1 MFILC
6 LSFYNIYIYDLKL
19 LSFDQNASRDILQ
32 IVSNLPDFLR
42 KPIILKKLHEFY
54 SLSERDKYETISL
67 ILRGTCSLEST
78 KLYPLIK
85 TWLHI
90 LAELESI
97 KVTEIFRIYC
107 EFFLLNPTFFEKLN
121 IQPLIDVFLKLENR
135 KKEKLSDC
143 LKEVFFLFPNR
154 NEILNSIPGSTL
166 QKLEVL

>member
-1 MFILC
+1 
-6 LSFYNIYIYDLKL
+6 L

-42 KPIILKKLHEFY
+42 KAIILKKLHEFY

>member
-1 MFILC
+1 M
-6 LSFYNIYIYDLKL
+6 
-19 LSFDQNASRDILQ
+19 SFDQNASRDILQ

-67 ILRGTCSLEST
+67 ILRGTSSIEPI

-90 LAELESI
+90 LAELESV

-107 EFFLLNPTFFEKLN
+107 EFFMLNPTFFEKLN

-135 KKEKLSDC
+135 NKEKLSDC

-154 NEILNSIPGSTL
+154 NEILKSIPGSTL
-166 QKLEVL
+166 QKLEIL

>member
-1 MFILC
+1 
-6 LSFYNIYIYDLKL
+6 L

-42 KPIILKKLHEFY
+42 KPIILKKLQEFY
-54 SLSERDKYETISL
+54 SLNESGKYETISL
-67 ILRGTCSLEST
+67 ILRGTSSIEPI

-90 LAELESI
+90 LAELESV

-121 IQPLIDVFLKLENR
+121 IQPLIDVFLKLENQN
-135 KKEKLSDC
+135 KEKLSDC
-143 LKEVFFLFPNR
+143 LKEVLFLFPNR
-154 NEILNSIPGSTL
+154 KRILKSIPRSTLEKLEIL
-166 QKLEVL
+166 

>member
-1 MFILC
+1 MFYVC
-6 LSFYNIYIYDLKL
+6 LSFYNDLQDLKL
-19 LSFDQNASRDILQ
+19 LSLDQNTSRDILQ

-67 ILRGTCSLEST
+67 ILRGTCSVEST

-90 LAELESI
+90 LAELESV

-154 NEILNSIPGSTL
+154 NEILKSIPGSTL
-166 QKLEVL
+166 QKLEIL

>member
-1 MFILC
+1 M
-6 LSFYNIYIYDLKL
+6 

-90 LAELESI
+90 LAELESV

-121 IQPLIDVFLKLENR
+121 IQPLIDVFLKLEDRN
-135 KKEKLSDC
+135 KEKLSDC

-154 NEILNSIPGSTL
+154 KEILKSIPRSTL
-166 QKLEVL
+166 EKLEIL

>member
-1 MFILC
+1 M
-6 LSFYNIYIYDLKL
+6 IYIGFKL

-54 SLSERDKYETISL
+54 SLNERGKYETISL
-67 ILRGTCSLEST
+67 ILTGTRSVEPS

-85 TWLHI
+85 TWLQI
-90 LAELESI
+90 LAELESV

-107 EFFLLNPTFFEKLN
+107 EFFVLNPTFFERLN
-121 IQPLIDVFLKLENR
+121 IQPLIDVFLKLEDRN
-135 KKEKLSDC
+135 KEKLSDC

-154 NEILNSIPGSTL
+154 KEILKSIPRSTL
-166 QKLEVL
+166 EKLEIL

>member
-1 MFILC
+1 M
-6 LSFYNIYIYDLKL
+6 

-54 SLSERDKYETISL
+54 SLSERDKYETVSL
-67 ILRGTCSLEST
+67 ILRGTCSVEST

-90 LAELESI
+90 LAELDSV

-135 KKEKLSDC
+135 NKEKLSDC
-143 LKEVFFLFPNR
+143 LKEVFFLFPDR
-154 NEILNSIPGSTL
+154 NEILKSIPGSAL
-166 QKLEVL
+166 QKLEIL

>member
-1 MFILC
+1 M
-6 LSFYNIYIYDLKL
+6 

-67 ILRGTCSLEST
+67 ILRGTCSVEST

-90 LAELESI
+90 LAELESV

-107 EFFLLNPTFFEKLN
+107 EFFMLNPTLFEKLN
-121 IQPLIDVFLKLENR
+121 IQPLVDVFLKLENR
-135 KKEKLSDC
+135 NKEKLSDC

-154 NEILNSIPGSTL
+154 NEILKSIPGSTL
-166 QKLEVL
+166 QKLEIL

>member
-1 MFILC
+1 
-6 LSFYNIYIYDLKL
+6 
-19 LSFDQNASRDILQ
+19 LSFDQNTSRDILQ

-67 ILRGTCSLEST
+67 ILRGTCSVEST

-90 LAELESI
+90 LAELESV

-107 EFFLLNPTFFEKLN
+107 EFFMLNPTLFEKLN
-121 IQPLIDVFLKLENR
+121 IQPLVDVFLKLENR
-135 KKEKLSDC
+135 NKEKLSDC

-154 NEILNSIPGSTL
+154 NEILKSIPGSTL
-166 QKLEVL
+166 QKLEIL

>member
-1 MFILC
+1 
-6 LSFYNIYIYDLKL
+6 

>member
-1 MFILC
+1 M
-6 LSFYNIYIYDLKL
+6 

-90 LAELESI
+90 LAELESV

-107 EFFLLNPTFFEKLN
+107 EFFVLNPTFFEKLN

>member
-1 MFILC
+1 M
-6 LSFYNIYIYDLKL
+6 

-85 TWLHI
+85 TWLQI
-90 LAELESI
+90 LAELESV

-107 EFFLLNPTFFEKLN
+107 EFFVLNPTFFEKLN
-121 IQPLIDVFLKLENR
+121 IQPLIDVFLKLEDRN
-135 KKEKLSDC
+135 KEKLSDC

-154 NEILNSIPGSTL
+154 KEILKSIPRSTL
-166 QKLEVL
+166 EKLEIL

>member
-1 MFILC
+1 MFYVC
-6 LSFYNIYIYDLKL
+6 LSFYNDLQDLKL

-42 KPIILKKLHEFY
+42 KPIILKKLHEFH

-67 ILRGTCSLEST
+67 ILRGTCSVEST

-90 LAELESI
+90 LAELESV

-107 EFFLLNPTFFEKLN
+107 EFFLSNPTFFEKLN

-135 KKEKLSDC
+135 NKEKLSDC

-154 NEILNSIPGSTL
+154 NEILKSIPGSTL
-166 QKLEVL
+166 QKLEIL

>member
-1 MFILC
+1 M
-6 LSFYNIYIYDLKL
+6 

-67 ILRGTCSLEST
+67 ILRGTCSVEST

-90 LAELESI
+90 LAELESV

-107 EFFLLNPTFFEKLN
+107 EFFMLNPTLFEKLN
-121 IQPLIDVFLKLENR
+121 IQPLVDVFLKLENR
-135 KKEKLSDC
+135 NKEKLSDC

-154 NEILNSIPGSTL
+154 NKILKSIPGSTL
-166 QKLEVL
+166 QKLEIL

>member
-1 MFILC
+1 M
-6 LSFYNIYIYDLKL
+6 
-19 LSFDQNASRDILQ
+19 SFDQNASRDILQ

-67 ILRGTCSLEST
+67 ILRGTCSVEST

-90 LAELESI
+90 LAELESA

-135 KKEKLSDC
+135 NKEKLSDC

-154 NEILNSIPGSTL
+154 NKILKSIPASTL
-166 QKLEVL
+166 QKLEIL

>member
-1 MFILC
+1 
-6 LSFYNIYIYDLKL
+6 

-67 ILRGTCSLEST
+67 ILRGTCSVEST

-90 LAELESI
+90 LAELESV

-107 EFFLLNPTFFEKLN
+107 EFFMLNPTFFEKLN

-135 KKEKLSDC
+135 NKEKLSDC

-154 NEILNSIPGSTL
+154 NEILKSIPGSTL
-166 QKLEVL
+166 QKLEIL

>member
-1 MFILC
+1 M
-6 LSFYNIYIYDLKL
+6 

-90 LAELESI
+90 LAELESV

-135 KKEKLSDC
+135 KNEK
-143 LKEVFFLFPNR
+143 
-154 NEILNSIPGSTL
+154 I
-166 QKLEVL
+166 

>member
-1 MFILC
+1 
-6 LSFYNIYIYDLKL
+6 L

-42 KPIILKKLHEFY
+42 KPIILKKLHEFN

-90 LAELESI
+90 LAELESV

>member
-1 MFILC
+1 M
-6 LSFYNIYIYDLKL
+6 
-19 LSFDQNASRDILQ
+19 SFDQNASRDILQ

-54 SLSERDKYETISL
+54 SLSERDKYETVSL
-67 ILRGTCSLEST
+67 ILRGTCSVEST

-90 LAELESI
+90 LAELDSV

-135 KKEKLSDC
+135 NKEKLSDC
-143 LKEVFFLFPNR
+143 LKEVFFLFPDR
-154 NEILNSIPGSTL
+154 NEILKSIPGSAL
-166 QKLEVL
+166 QKLEIL

>member
-1 MFILC
+1 M
-6 LSFYNIYIYDLKL
+6 

-90 LAELESI
+90 LAELESVQ
-97 KVTEIFRIYC
+97 VTEIFRIYC
-107 EFFLLNPTFFEKLN
+107 EFFLLNPTFFKKLN

>member
-1 MFILC
+1 MFYVC
-6 LSFYNIYIYDLKL
+6 LSFYNDLRDLKL

-32 IVSNLPDFLR
+32 IVSNLPDFIR

-67 ILRGTCSLEST
+67 ILRGTCSVEST

-90 LAELESI
+90 LAELESV

-107 EFFLLNPTFFEKLN
+107 EFFLSNPTFFEKLN
-121 IQPLIDVFLKLENR
+121 IQPLIDVFLELENR
-135 KKEKLSDC
+135 NKEKLSDC

-154 NEILNSIPGSTL
+154 NEILKSIPGSTL
-166 QKLEVL
+166 QKLEIL

>member
-1 MFILC
+1 MFNLC
-6 LSFYNIYIYDLKL
+6 LSFYNDLQVLKS

-67 ILRGTCSLEST
+67 ILRGTCSVEST

-90 LAELESI
+90 LAELESV

-107 EFFLLNPTFFEKLN
+107 EFFLLNPTFFEILN

-154 NEILNSIPGSTL
+154 NEILKSIPGSTL
-166 QKLEVL
+166 QKLEIL

>member
-1 MFILC
+1 MFYVC
-6 LSFYNIYIYDLKL
+6 LSFYNDLQDLKL

-54 SLSERDKYETISL
+54 SLNECDKYETISL
-67 ILRGTCSLEST
+67 ILRGTCSVEST

-90 LAELESI
+90 LAELESV

-107 EFFLLNPTFFEKLN
+107 EFFLSNPTFFEKLN
-121 IQPLIDVFLKLENR
+121 IQPLIDVFLELENR
-135 KKEKLSDC
+135 NKEKLSDC

-154 NEILNSIPGSTL
+154 NEILKSIPGSTL
-166 QKLEVL
+166 QKLEIL

>member
-1 MFILC
+1 MFYVC
-6 LSFYNIYIYDLKL
+6 LSFYNDLQDLKL

-67 ILRGTCSLEST
+67 IVRGTCSVEST

-90 LAELESI
+90 LAELESV

-107 EFFLLNPTFFEKLN
+107 EFFLSNPTFFEKLN

-135 KKEKLSDC
+135 NKEKLSDC

-154 NEILNSIPGSTL
+154 NEILKSIPGSIL
-166 QKLEVL
+166 QKLEIL

>member
-1 MFILC
+1 M
-6 LSFYNIYIYDLKL
+6 
-19 LSFDQNASRDILQ
+19 LSFDQNASRNILQ

-54 SLSERDKYETISL
+54 SLNESGKYETISL
-67 ILRGTCSLEST
+67 ILTGTRLVEPS

-85 TWLHI
+85 TWLQI
-90 LAELESI
+90 LAELESV

-107 EFFLLNPTFFEKLN
+107 EFFVLNPTFFERLN

-135 KKEKLSDC
+135 DKKKLSDC

-154 NEILNSIPGSTL
+154 REILKSIPRATL
-166 QKLEVL
+166 EKLEIL

>member
-1 MFILC
+1 MLYVC
-6 LSFYNIYIYDLKL
+6 LSFYNDLQDLKL
-19 LSFDQNASRDILQ
+19 LSFDQNTSRDILQ

-42 KPIILKKLHEFY
+42 KPIIKKKLHEFY

-67 ILRGTCSLEST
+67 ILRGTRSVEST

-90 LAELESI
+90 LAELESV

-107 EFFLLNPTFFEKLN
+107 EFFLSNPTFFEKLN

-135 KKEKLSDC
+135 NKEKLSDC

-154 NEILNSIPGSTL
+154 NEILKSIPGSTL
-166 QKLEVL
+166 QKLEIL

>member
-1 MFILC
+1 MFYVC
-6 LSFYNIYIYDLKL
+6 LSFYNDLQDLKL

-32 IVSNLPDFLR
+32 IVSNLPDFIR

-67 ILRGTCSLEST
+67 ILRGTCSVEST

-90 LAELESI
+90 LAELESV

-107 EFFLLNPTFFEKLN
+107 EFFLSNPTFFEKLN

-135 KKEKLSDC
+135 NKEKLSDC

-154 NEILNSIPGSTL
+154 NEILKSIPGSTL
-166 QKLEVL
+166 QKLEIL

>member
-1 MFILC
+1 M
-6 LSFYNIYIYDLKL
+6 
-19 LSFDQNASRDILQ
+19 SFDQNASRDILQ

-67 ILRGTCSLEST
+67 ILRGTCSVEST

-90 LAELESI
+90 LAELESV

-107 EFFLLNPTFFEKLN
+107 EFFMLNPTFFEKLN

-135 KKEKLSDC
+135 NKEKLSDC

-154 NEILNSIPGSTL
+154 NEILKSIPGSTL
-166 QKLEVL
+166 QKLEIL

>member
-1 MFILC
+1 
-6 LSFYNIYIYDLKL
+6 L

-135 KKEKLSDC
+135 NKEKLSDC

-154 NEILNSIPGSTL
+154 NEILKSIPGSTL
-166 QKLEVL
+166 QKLEIL

>member
-1 MFILC
+1 
-6 LSFYNIYIYDLKL
+6 

-42 KPIILKKLHEFY
+42 KAIILKKLHEFY

-90 LAELESI
+90 LAELESV

>member
-1 MFILC
+1 MFYVC
-6 LSFYNIYIYDLKL
+6 LSFYNDLQDLKL
-19 LSFDQNASRDILQ
+19 LSFDQNTSRDILQ

-42 KPIILKKLHEFY
+42 KPIIKKKLHEFY

-67 ILRGTCSLEST
+67 ILRGTCSVEST

-90 LAELESI
+90 LAELESV

-107 EFFLLNPTFFEKLN
+107 EFFLSNPTFFEKLN
-121 IQPLIDVFLKLENR
+121 IQPLIDVFLQLENR
-135 KKEKLSDC
+135 NREKLSDC

-154 NEILNSIPGSTL
+154 NEILKSIPGSTL
-166 QKLEVL
+166 QKLEIL

>member
-1 MFILC
+1 MFNLC
-6 LSFYNIYIYDLKL
+6 LSFYNDLQVLKS
-19 LSFDQNASRDILQ
+19 LSFDQNSSRDILQ

-67 ILRGTCSLEST
+67 ILRGTCSVEST

-90 LAELESI
+90 LAELESV

-135 KKEKLSDC
+135 NKEKLSDC

-154 NEILNSIPGSTL
+154 NEILKSIPGSTL
-166 QKLEVL
+166 QKLEIL